1 MFVVLIVEDELLEQ
15 DFLRTIAADEL
26 LPDDILL
33 TCETGVEAVALAK
46 QHRPDIIIMDERTPE
61 LDSITVIEEM
71 RKFLPD
77 ACISILSAYSDFSYA
92 QRMLSLKIF
101 EHLLKPIRPA
111 DFKQVLR
118 RMIEN
123 ISKMHTSSTSQ
134 ATLSITAAKN
144 ERQSFVENS
153 LLYIREHFK
162 DKLTLETVASKVFV
176 NPKYFSHVFKRE
188 MGVSFTEYVSSLKI
202 EFACKLLATTDYH
215 TYRISFECGF
225 SDPSYF
231 NRVFCAQMN
240 MTPQAYRKHANSY
253 RPGNEQDMA

>member
-1 MFVVLIVEDELLEQ
+1 VEDELLEQ

-61 LDSITVIEEM
+61 LDSINAIEEI

-92 QRMLSLKIF
+92 QRTLSLKIF

-111 DFKQVLR
+111 DFKQVLC

-123 ISKMHTSSTSQ
+123 ISKKHTSSTDQ
-134 ATLSITAAKN
+134 AAMSSPAAKN

-188 MGVSFTEYVSSLKI
+188 MGVSFTEYVNSLKI
-202 EFACKLLATTDYH
+202 EFACKLLATTNYH
-215 TYRISFECGF
+215 VCRISLECGF

-240 MTPQAYRKHANSY
+240 MTPQTYRKYANSK
-253 RPGNEQDMA
+253 RTGNEQDMA